1 MIAEGII
8 VVLVIIAIDAIC
20 IFLVKRLKHLNALFG
35 KPADKHKAHDA
46 PNNEQLYFFLRPQG
60 KLRQINIESLL

>member
-8 VVLVIIAIDAIC
+8 VVLVIIAFDAIC
-20 IFLVKRLKHLNALFG
+20 IFLGKRLKHLNALFG

-46 PNNEQLYFFLRPQG
+46 PNNE
-60 KLRQINIESLL
+60 